1 MTSNVAVEPLRD
13 PSDARKMDAMMQS
26 FASVDDVPERAF
38 FAKEYIARYKK
49 HITELIKR
57 MEHLVEEAENFE
69 TESEAYMEWN
79 GKQLAGLTRDT
90 VWQNIC
96 ALQDC
101 DLILN
106 DTIDLFKQKVR
117 VCACVCALSFVGVVN
132 RDCVCVVCGQYADH
146 GYRTNAEANNAAV
159 LYDTCVRVCAGEHR
173 HRSVQPGTVQHG
185 PYGVEFVPAA
195 EHDQLRVQLRQP

>member
-1 MTSNVAVEPLRD
+1 MPSNVVVEPLRD
-13 PSDARKMDAMMQS
+13 PSDERKMDAAES
-26 FASVDDVPERAF
+26 FASIDAVPERAF
-38 FAKEYIARYKK
+38 FAKEYIALYKR
-49 HITELIKR
+49 HIMELIKR

-117 VCACVCALSFVGVVN
+117 V
-132 RDCVCVVCGQYADH
+132 
-146 GYRTNAEANNAAV
+146 
-159 LYDTCVRVCAGEHR
+159 RVCIA
-173 HRSVQPGTVQHG
+173 
-185 PYGVEFVPAA
+185 
-195 EHDQLRVQLRQP
+195 L